1 MKTNKKQSGFTLIEL
16 MIVVAIIG
24 ILAAVALPAYQT
36 YTQKAQFSEVV
47 LATSA
52 PKAAVEIGAQTG
64 IALTALD
71 GGANGVID
79 LGASGFVTSVVT
91 VDGVITATGTPA
103 LNDATYILTPT
114 LANGQIQWAATGT
127 CFAAGLC

>member
-1 MKTNKKQSGFTLIEL
+1 

-36 YTQKAQFSEVV
+36 YTQKAQFSEVI

-52 PKAAVEIGAQTG
+52 PKAAVEIGVQTG
-64 IALTALD
+64 IALANLD

-79 LGASGFVTSVVT
+79 LGASGFVTSVAT
-91 VDGVITATGTPA
+91 VNGVITATSTIVDG
-103 LNDATYILTPT
+103 NGNGVTYILTPT
-114 LANGQIQWAATGT
+114 VANGQVQWAATGS
-127 CFAAGLC
+127 CAALGLC